1 MNKRKSLLLFSHP
14 ASSNA
19 PTIMDHVK
27 SFGEYSINSFTTINT
42 LYGFPDLLNNY
53 RFDIIVLH
61 YSLFGSFPFALK
73 SPFFEY
79 VQKQSNCIK
88 IAFFQDEYQYC
99 SQRFSL
105 INELKISVIF
115 TLLEES
121 NFNKVYGRCKS
132 VKHIYKT
139 LTGYVSDDLKN
150 KSKLFTKPLSERH
163 IDFGY
168 RARELS
174 FVMGK
179 GAQEKNNIHIRFAKF
194 CEGKNYNLDL
204 SASNKT
210 RIYGDDWYRFVANCK
225 AMLGVEAGVS
235 IFDING
241 EAVDECTKYLH
252 SNPHCSFDEIY
263 NDVLIKYETSEDNVY
278 YRTISPRIFEAA
290 AFKVCMILF
299 EGSYSGLL
307 QPHIHYIPLKKDFS
321 NISDVFKTFNNSEM
335 CNMLTGNAFNHLI
348 KNNTFTFNL
357 FIQDFDQ
364 KINNIISEK
373 NISKQDFHLLDKQI
387 SNMQKHYIF
396 KFHLKQKLKKILK

>member
-1 MNKRKSLLLFSHP
+1 
-14 ASSNA
+14 
-19 PTIMDHVK
+19 
-27 SFGEYSINSFTTINT
+27 
-42 LYGFPDLLNNY
+42 
-53 RFDIIVLH
+53 
-61 YSLFGSFPFALK
+61 
-73 SPFFEY
+73 
-79 VQKQSNCIK
+79 
-88 IAFFQDEYQYC
+88 
-99 SQRFSL
+99 
-105 INELKISVIF
+105 
-115 TLLEES
+115 
-121 NFNKVYGRCKS
+121 
-132 VKHIYKT
+132 
-139 LTGYVSDDLKN
+139 
-150 KSKLFTKPLSERH
+150 
-163 IDFGY
+163 
-168 RARELS
+168 
-174 FVMGK
+174 MGK